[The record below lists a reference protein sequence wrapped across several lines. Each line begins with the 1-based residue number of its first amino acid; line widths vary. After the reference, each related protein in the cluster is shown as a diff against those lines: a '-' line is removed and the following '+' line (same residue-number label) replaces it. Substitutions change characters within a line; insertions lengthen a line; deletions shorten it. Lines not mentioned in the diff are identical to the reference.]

1 MLSSS
6 TSSLPAECSTRDV
19 AQALGLAVRSV
30 QLMVDRGEL
39 EAWKTPGGHRRI
51 SRASVERW
59 LARRAAPGGAALQ
72 PPPLLEAGFQASS
85 TISTSSRIPL
95 PAAPAVVQRPS
106 VLLIE
111 DSVHF
116 QTLVQLLL
124 AHGFPGVDLHV
135 ADDGIVG
142 LAMVGQLEPSVIIVD
157 ILLPGIDG
165 ATLVARLRT
174 HPQFQRS
181 QLIVITSLDESQ
193 RAPYA
198 FALAGLPV
206 VHKPRLAQD
215 LPALLTQALAGAA

>member
-1 MLSSS
+1 M
-6 TSSLPAECSTRDV
+6 P
-19 AQALGLAVRSV
+19 
-30 QLMVDRGEL
+30 
-39 EAWKTPGGHRRI
+39 
-51 SRASVERW
+51 
-59 LARRAAPGGAALQ
+59 
-72 PPPLLEAGFQASS
+72 
-85 TISTSSRIPL
+85 
-95 PAAPAVVQRPS
+95 RPS